1 MRKIFI
7 ALFLIFFA
15 HCECVLGGAP
25 SQGGSGEIVEGGGE
39 LVNCNLDQYRY
50 NGECEDCPPGTT
62 TSSTTS
68 TTVEDCKLCKAGYYR
83 NFFENSY
90 ELCVTGNRCPGGID
104 CVIHTCGPGT
114 YQDEEGQDSCKTCE
128 KGYYCANSINE
139 QQEKCPT
146 GSTTSGAGAKSK
158 NDCYVCD
165 PGYYYSESNSVCT
178 KCMINSSYCP
188 GGDKA
193 KAVPCPPGTGIP
205 TGVEGI
211 SEDDCQYDEHK
222 CKNQDGYYVN
232 NEKCDICP
240 AGYYCPAG
248 LTDRELCP
256 PETPISDPGSGE
268 ISNCR
273 AITKCADVA
282 FVAGCG
288 GSDDNTARIKTCRN
302 MAGCYWNET
311 EKKCADCPEGSY
323 CTNCSEKAIGCPT
336 GTTTSGLGA
345 KQKSDCYLKYNKLKQ
360 NDTEIKIPSMSDPH
374 ATQPYTGHLYFYSTV
389 PENCPPASAVCPA
402 PDGTGGVAGGI
413 VSQK

>member
-1 MRKIFI
+1 MRKFFI

-25 SQGGSGEIVEGGGE
+25 SQGGSGEIVEGEGE
-39 LVNCNLDQYRY
+39 LVNCNQDQYRY

-68 TTVEDCKLCKAGYYR
+68 TTVEDCNLCK
-83 NFFENSY
+83 
-90 ELCVTGNRCPGGID
+90 
-104 CVIHTCGPGT
+104 
-114 YQDEEGQDSCKTCE
+114 
-128 KGYYCANSINE
+128 
-139 QQEKCPT
+139 
-146 GSTTSGAGAKSK
+146 
-158 NDCYVCD
+158 
-165 PGYYYSESNSVCT
+165 PGYYSEGNEIIECSFDH
-178 KCMINSSYCP
+178 YCP
-188 GGDKA
+188 GGEGCLA
-193 KAVPCPPGTGIP
+193 KECPAGTSTIDN
-205 TGVEGI
+205 EGAYPWD
-211 SEDDCQYDEHK
+211 SADDCLFNAEK
-222 CKNQDGYYVN
+222 CKEVSGYYVN

-248 LTDRELCP
+248 QLDRVQCP
-256 PETPISDPGSGE
+256 PETPVSDPGSGE

-273 AITKCADVA
+273 AITGCADVA

-288 GSDDNTARIKTCRN
+288 GSDDNAARIKTCRN
-302 MAGCYWNET
+302 MKGCYWNET
-311 EKKCADCPEGSY
+311 EKKCADCSEGFY
-323 CTNCSEKAIGCPT
+323 CTNCSEKEIECPT
-336 GTTTSGLGA
+336 GTTSVSGA

-374 ATQPYTGHLYFYSTV
+374 ATQLYTGHLYFYSTV